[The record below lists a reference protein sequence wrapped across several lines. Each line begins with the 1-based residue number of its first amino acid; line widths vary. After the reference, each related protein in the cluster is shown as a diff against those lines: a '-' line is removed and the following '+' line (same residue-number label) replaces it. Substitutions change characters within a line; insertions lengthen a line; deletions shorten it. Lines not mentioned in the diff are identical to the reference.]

1 MPCSTRCLKA
11 QALGGTLRLISYGG
25 SPMPVGLLRE
35 ALAVFEC
42 DFQQGYGL
50 TEASPILTILPP
62 EDHAPTGDQAR
73 LTSVGREAA
82 GVQLRIVDRDDRQ
95 VEPGVVGEIVARG
108 ANVTAGYW
116 QRPKETAAALRGG
129 WLRTGDLARV
139 DKDGYV
145 HLVGRTKDMLVS
157 GGLNVYPRE
166 VELRLEEHPAIRE
179 AAVVGVADE
188 RWGEVPVAFLVVAND
203 APPNLQSDVAGFLS
217 KRLARY
223 KVPKRYELVDALPR
237 NSNGKLL
244 KRTLRERAAAG
255 ETQAE
260 S

>member
-1 MPCSTRCLKA
+1 M
-11 QALGGTLRLISYGG
+11 
-25 SPMPVGLLRE
+25 
-35 ALAVFEC
+35 
-42 DFQQGYGL
+42 
-50 TEASPILTILPP
+50 
-62 EDHAPTGDQAR
+62 
-73 LTSVGREAA
+73 
-82 GVQLRIVDRDDRQ
+82 
-95 VEPGVVGEIVARG
+95 GEIVARG
-108 ANVTAGYW
+108 ANVTPGYW
-116 QRPKETAAALRGG
+116 QRPGETAAALRGG
-129 WLRTGDLARV
+129 WLRTGDLARI

-179 AAVVGVADE
+179 AAVVGAADE

-203 APPNLQSDVAGFLS
+203 APPNLPSDVAGFLS
-217 KRLARY
+217 SAWLGTRCRSATSL
-223 KVPKRYELVDALPR
+223 LPHSLG
-237 NSNGKLL
+237 NSNGKLV